1 MVKADYGDALLFFEP
16 SYLVRK
22 GMETFLV
29 TRTSDR
35 YFIDTLRELEG
46 ALKDEMPRALI
57 MELYHQS
64 EYLYDVLRF
73 VLTAKNVWPEIPLV
87 IFTAVEHPGILA
99 LLATDAR
106 IAIVTKSDPLHCLND
121 AIAAAGEFSGYRSP
135 HIRARLAHTAAALS
149 DTEWRVLAMMV
160 AGASPRSI
168 ANVTRRSYKTISSHK
183 LNIMRK
189 LGLNQAGFMRLI
201 LTLRT
206 RYPS

>member
-1 MVKADYGDALLFFEP
+1 
-16 SYLVRK
+16 
-22 GMETFLV
+22 MEAFLV
-29 TRTSDR
+29 TQSSDS

-46 ALKDEMPRALI
+46 ALKEGKPRALI

-64 EYLYDVLRF
+64 EYLYDVLRL

-87 IFTAVEHPGILA
+87 IFTTVEHPGILA
-99 LLATDAR
+99 LLAADAR
-106 IAIVTKSDPLHCLND
+106 IAIVAKEDPLHCLSD
-121 AIAAAGEFSGYRSP
+121 AIAAAGKFSGYRSP
-135 HIRARLAHTAAALS
+135 HIRARLVHSTAALS
-149 DTEWRVLAMMV
+149 DGEWRVLAMMV

-168 ANVTRRSYKTISSHK
+168 ATVTRRSYKTISSHK

>member
-1 MVKADYGDALLFFEP
+1 MVKADFGDALLFFEP
-16 SYLVRK
+16 SYLVRR
-22 GMETFLV
+22 GMEAFLV
-29 TRTSDR
+29 TQSSDS

-46 ALKDEMPRALI
+46 ALKEGKPRALI

-87 IFTAVEHPGILA
+87 IFTTIEHPGILA
-99 LLATDAR
+99 LLAADAR
-106 IAIVTKSDPLHCLND
+106 IAIVAKEEPLHCLSD
-121 AIAAAGEFSGYRSP
+121 AIAAAGKFSGYRSP
-135 HIRARLAHTAAALS
+135 HIRARLVHSTAALS
-149 DTEWRVLAMMV
+149 DGEWRVLAMMV

-168 ANVTRRSYKTISSHK
+168 ATVTRRSYKTISSHK

>member
-106 IAIVTKSDPLHCLND
+106 IAIVAKSDPLHCLND

-135 HIRARLAHTAAALS
+135 HIRARLVHTAAVLS

>member
-1 MVKADYGDALLFFEP
+1 
-16 SYLVRK
+16 
-22 GMETFLV
+22 MEAFLI

-35 YFIDTLRELEG
+35 HFIDTLRELEE
-46 ALKDEMPRALI
+46 ALKEGKPRVLI
-57 MELYHQS
+57 MELYHQR

-73 VLTAKNVWPEIPLV
+73 ILTAKNVWPEIPLV

-99 LLATDAR
+99 LLATDVR
-106 IAIVTKSDPLHCLND
+106 IAIVAKEEPLHCLSD
-121 AIAAAGEFSGYRSP
+121 AIAAAGKFSGYRSP
-135 HIRARLAHTAAALS
+135 HIRARLVHSAATLS
-149 DTEWRVLAMMV
+149 GTEWRVLAMMV

>member
-106 IAIVTKSDPLHCLND
+106 IAIVAKSDPLHCLND

-135 HIRARLAHTAAALS
+135 HIRARLVHTAAALS
-149 DTEWRVLAMMV
+149 ATEWRVLAMMV

-183 LNIMRK
+183 LSIMRK

>member
-1 MVKADYGDALLFFEP
+1 MVKADFGDALLFFEP
-16 SYLVRK
+16 SYLVRR
-22 GMETFLV
+22 GMEAFLV
-29 TRTSDR
+29 TQSSDS

-46 ALKDEMPRALI
+46 VLKEGKPRALI
-57 MELYHQS
+57 MELYHQR

-73 VLTAKNVWPEIPLV
+73 VLTAKNIWPEIPLV
-87 IFTAVEHPGILA
+87 IFTAVEHPCILA
-99 LLATDAR
+99 LLAADAR
-106 IAIVTKSDPLHCLND
+106 IAIVAKEEPLHCLSD

-135 HIRARLAHTAAALS
+135 HIRARLVHSAAALS
-149 DTEWRVLAMMV
+149 DSEWRVLAMMV
-160 AGASPRSI
+160 AGASARSI

>member
-106 IAIVTKSDPLHCLND
+106 IAIVAKSDPLHCLND

-135 HIRARLAHTAAALS
+135 HIRARLVHTTAALS
-149 DTEWRVLAMMV
+149 ATEWRVLAMMV

>member
-1 MVKADYGDALLFFEP
+1 MVKADFGDALLFFEP
-16 SYLVRK
+16 SYLVRR
-22 GMETFLV
+22 GMEAFLV
-29 TRTSDR
+29 IQSSDS

-46 ALKDEMPRALI
+46 ILKEGKPRALI
-57 MELYHQS
+57 MELYHQR

-106 IAIVTKSDPLHCLND
+106 IAIVAKEEPLHCLSD

-135 HIRARLAHTAAALS
+135 HIRAGLVHPAATLS
-149 DTEWRVLAMMV
+149 DSEWRVLAMMV
-160 AGASPRSI
+160 AGASARSI

-201 LTLRT
+201 LSLRT

>member
-1 MVKADYGDALLFFEP
+1 MVKADFGDALLFFEP
-16 SYLVRK
+16 SYLVRT
-22 GMETFLV
+22 GMEVFLV
-29 TRTSDR
+29 TRSSDR
-35 YFIDTLRELEG
+35 YFIDALSELEG
-46 ALKDEMPRALI
+46 ALKGGKPRALI
-57 MELYHQS
+57 MELYHQN

-106 IAIVTKSDPLHCLND
+106 IAIVAKEEPLHCLRD

-135 HIRARLAHTAAALS
+135 HIRARLAHSPVALS
-149 DTEWRVLAMMV
+149 DGEWRVLAMMA

-168 ANVTRRSYKTISSHK
+168 ANLTRRSYKTVSSHK

-189 LGLNQAGFMRLI
+189 LSLNQAGFMRLI

>member
-1 MVKADYGDALLFFEP
+1 MVKADFGDALLFFEP
-16 SYLVRK
+16 SFLVRR
-22 GMETFLV
+22 GMKAFLV
-29 TRTSDR
+29 TRSSDR
-35 YFIDTLRELEG
+35 YFIDTLTALER
-46 ALKDEMPRALI
+46 ALKEGKPHALI
-57 MELYHQS
+57 MELYHHS

-106 IAIVTKSDPLHCLND
+106 IAIVAKDDPLHCLSD
-121 AIAAAGEFSGYRSP
+121 AIAAAGEFSGYLSP
-135 HIRARLAHTAAALS
+135 HIRARLTHSATALS
-149 DTEWRVLAMMV
+149 DSEWRVLAMMA

-168 ANVTRRSYKTISSHK
+168 ANMTRRSYKTISSHK

>member
-1 MVKADYGDALLFFEP
+1 
-16 SYLVRK
+16 
-22 GMETFLV
+22 MEAFLI
-29 TRTSDR
+29 TRTNDR
-35 YFIDTLRELEG
+35 HFIDTLRELEE
-46 ALKDEMPRALI
+46 ALKEGKPRVLI
-57 MELYHQS
+57 MELYHQR

-73 VLTAKNVWPEIPLV
+73 ILTAKNVWPEIPLV

-106 IAIVTKSDPLHCLND
+106 IAIVAKKEPLHCLSD
-121 AIAAAGEFSGYRSP
+121 AIAAAGEFSRYRSP
-135 HIRARLAHTAAALS
+135 HIRARLVHSAAALS
-149 DTEWRVLAMMV
+149 ATEWRVLGMMV

-168 ANVTRRSYKTISSHK
+168 ANVTRRSCKTISSHK